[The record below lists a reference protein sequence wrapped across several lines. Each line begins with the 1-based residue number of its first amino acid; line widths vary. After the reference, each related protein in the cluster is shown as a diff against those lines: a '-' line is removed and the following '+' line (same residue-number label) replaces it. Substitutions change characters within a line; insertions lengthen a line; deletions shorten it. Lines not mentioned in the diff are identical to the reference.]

1 MESCLRSKPSL
12 SAAVTGVDRNTVQ
25 SEGTRHFLETGV
37 VGLVDRSPTSQIGQR
52 CSIGFAG
59 RQEYDE
65 LLIGVVG
72 SGECEG
78 CPDSCANS
86 SLRSPGVR
94 RRGPGCRPRAT
105 GSVPWRLDRRKAASS
120 PRWIMSAILSAFT
133 EVCLAVN
140 IPA

>member
-1 MESCLRSKPSL
+1 VGQAKVHDHRQCSRTTTSSVESCRRAKPSL

-52 CSIGFAG
+52 CGIGFAG

-72 SGECEG
+72 SGEFDVVERE
-78 CPDSCANS
+78 S
-86 SLRSPGVR
+86 SYVGKPE
-94 RRGPGCRPRAT
+94 
-105 GSVPWRLDRRKAASS
+105 
-120 PRWIMSAILSAFT
+120 AF
-133 EVCLAVN
+133 V
-140 IPA
+140 